1 MLLWV
6 SQSCCE
12 DTAVPAVL
20 NRWNIQRILNKTYN
34 SWKEITLQLQLGAA
48 HTLPASE
55 GGVFWRRGAE
65 GETGEYSNNFI
76 SSSIATAQAGT
87 LPCRACGF
95 LCEAIEFSCCG
106 SKFSF
111 WAVICNLNLNFLIWV
126 TVGYWWL
133 HSSKCYFGSCMLWI
147 NERFFLS
154 PLNPCKGSTCLQGNP
169 WMRKQPLLWNGAGR
183 CWIIPAPRLRLP
195 AGPSSTGWTKVGQL
209 QPHCCGVPFKPQSK
223 QGNRA

>member
-1 MLLWV
+1 MEVSEICQTLRLEETLPGIPRQIRYSHTSCTCLGMSKSSNEGDYSWSLGMHLWV
-6 SQSCCE
+6 SESCCE

-20 NRWNIQRILNKTYN
+20 NRWNIQRVLNKTYN

-76 SSSIATAQAGT
+76 SSSIAAAQAGT

-111 WAVICNLNLNFLIWV
+111 RAVMCNLNLNFLIWV
-126 TVGYWWL
+126 TVGY
-133 HSSKCYFGSCMLWI
+133 
-147 NERFFLS
+147 
-154 PLNPCKGSTCLQGNP
+154 
-169 WMRKQPLLWNGAGR
+169 
-183 CWIIPAPRLRLP
+183 
-195 AGPSSTGWTKVGQL
+195 
-209 QPHCCGVPFKPQSK
+209 
-223 QGNRA
+223 